1 MRIWVHFCLLL
12 LISIL
17 IKALKAS
24 NLVEFLAKQKI
35 RGMAQKSMDRNGLL
49 MNQRNCTVKKAFEGS
64 HVTSV
69 SGR

>member
-1 MRIWVHFCLLL
+1 MT
-12 LISIL
+12 
-17 IKALKAS
+17 
-24 NLVEFLAKQKI
+24 
-35 RGMAQKSMDRNGLL
+35 QKSMDRNGLL